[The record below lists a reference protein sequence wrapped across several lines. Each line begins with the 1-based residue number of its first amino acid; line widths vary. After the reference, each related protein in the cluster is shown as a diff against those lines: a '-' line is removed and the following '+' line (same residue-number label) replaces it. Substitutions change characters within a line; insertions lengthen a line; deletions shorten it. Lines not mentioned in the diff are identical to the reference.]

1 MASKQVTI
9 TVLNAAGDMAYGA
22 SVLHVAPGDSIKW
35 SSGTNTGAF
44 SLAFAGTSSPLN
56 EGSQLQSGADNTVTG
71 TVKNSAAGGV
81 YYYSVSAT
89 YTPTGGTATDP
100 GCPEIVVQ

>member
-1 MASKQVTI
+1 MANKQVTI
-9 TVLNAAGDMAYGA
+9 TVLNAAGDMAYSA

-35 SSGTNTGAF
+35 SSGANTGAF
-44 SLAFAGTSSPLN
+44 SLTFTGTSSPLD
-56 EGSQLQSGADNTVTG
+56 EGSPLQSGAGNTVTG
-71 TVKNSAAGGV
+71 TVKSSGASGV

-100 GCPEIVVQ
+100 GCPEIVVG